1 MVSSLVRESG
11 AEVEM
16 GGAGSS
22 PSSEP
27 EAPLAQ
33 CMGTTTNPFSHGFTQ
48 SISQA
53 SLTFRNRGIEKM
65 KRKFE
70 LVNGTLKEKKD
81 NDNKRSE
88 SGKKL
93 EKV

>member
-1 MVSSLVRESG
+1 
-11 AEVEM
+11 M

-27 EAPLAQ
+27 ETPLAQ
-33 CMGTTTNPFSHGFTQ
+33 CMGTTTKPFSHGFTQ

-53 SLTFRNRGIEKM
+53 SLTFTNRGIEKT

-81 NDNKRSE
+81 NENKRSE